1 MITVKELIEKLQA
14 ISPETRVVVSGYE
27 GGVDDIT
34 GVELTFIDLNVN
46 TAWYYG
52 KHKITDDE
60 NDVLAIHIFK

>member
-1 MITVKELIEKLQA
+1 MITVKELIEKLQEFP
-14 ISPETRVVVSGYE
+14 PETRVIVSGYE

-52 KHKITDDE
+52 KHETSDDK
-60 NDVLAIHIFK
+60 NDVPAVYIR

>member
-1 MITVKELIEKLQA
+1 MITVKELIEKLQEFP
-14 ISPETRVVVSGYE
+14 PETRVIVCGYE

-52 KHKITDDE
+52 KHEIADGE
-60 NDVLAIHIFK
+60 NGVPAIHLI